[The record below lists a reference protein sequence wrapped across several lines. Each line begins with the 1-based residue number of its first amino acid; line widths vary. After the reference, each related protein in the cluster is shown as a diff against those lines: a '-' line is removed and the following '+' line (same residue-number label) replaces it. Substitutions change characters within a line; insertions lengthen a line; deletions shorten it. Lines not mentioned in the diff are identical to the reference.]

1 MDNTQRKPTKKDQRI
16 AELEEMLAKQNE
28 QIAMLLAN
36 MNVKQN
42 SATAQSTEEDAI
54 VISRN
59 FMDTALESS
68 DGSVMISFRTGE
80 PKHVSADD
88 MRLLLKEDARHH
100 NRKFFEQG
108 LFYFEN
114 EADYARFKLTKRV
127 DLSAEA
133 VKDILF
139 TENVD
144 EMVRKIDALTNKQQN
159 KSILHIFLYEIV
171 EMLED
176 SSNPL
181 RNWSY
186 DSRAKL
192 EDYVGIKLDTLRARA
207 GIFAILREF
216 HN

>member
-1 MDNTQRKPTKKDQRI
+1 MDNKEKKPTRKDKRI
-16 AELEEMLAKQNE
+16 AELEAMLAQQSE

-36 MNVKQN
+36 MNTKQT
-42 SATAQSTEEDAI
+42 SAVAQPTEDVV

-68 DGSVMISFRTGE
+68 DGSVTISFRTGE
-80 PKHVSADD
+80 PKYVSVED

-108 LFYFEN
+108 LFYFAN
-114 EADYARFKLTKRV
+114 EDDYARFKLTKRV
-127 DLSAEA
+127 DLSPEA
-133 VKDILF
+133 VKDIIL
-139 TENVD
+139 TENAD
-144 EMVRKIDALTNKQQN
+144 EMTRKIDALTNKQQN

-207 GIFAILREF
+207 GVFAILREF